1 MKRGKGKSAWIEND
15 DSYLIAGMK
24 ARYVEFGNTMRV
36 K

>member
-1 MKRGKGKSAWIEND
+1 MKRGKGKAAWIEND

-24 ARYVEFGNTMRV
+24 ARYVECGNTMIV